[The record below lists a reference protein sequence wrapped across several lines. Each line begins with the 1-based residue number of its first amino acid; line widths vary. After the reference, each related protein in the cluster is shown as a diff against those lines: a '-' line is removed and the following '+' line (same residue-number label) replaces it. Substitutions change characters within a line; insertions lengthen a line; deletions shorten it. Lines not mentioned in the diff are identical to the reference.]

1 MKHRTLEIVV
11 GCCSITVIGIFLIY
25 VIANLYT
32 NNNSQYQI
40 HAKFNNI
47 GNLSKGSA
55 LTMRGLKIGKVN
67 DINLDPN
74 TFEVLLDITINNEVP
89 IPEDSVLAIESAGV
103 FSSPNLTI
111 TPGQSKVVLRNNSN
125 ITNTKDWVSLEDKL
139 GNIFLNGK
147 H

>member
-11 GCCSITVIGIFLIY
+11 GCCSIVVIAIFVTY

-32 NNNSQYQI
+32 NNSGQYKVY
-40 HAKFNNI
+40 AKFNNI
-47 GNLSKGSA
+47 GSLSKGSA
-55 LTMRGLKIGKVN
+55 LTMRGVKIGKVN
-67 DINLDPN
+67 DINLDPI
-74 TFEVLLDITINNEVP
+74 TFEVLLDIIVNDEVP

-103 FSSPNLTI
+103 FSSPALTV
-111 TPGQSKVVLRNNSN
+111 TPGQSKVVLKNNSN